1 MRGTPKRH
9 RVNKHRSAKKFRKQV
24 HHTKAPNMTGAP
36 MRGGW
41 RL

>member
-1 MRGTPKRH
+1 MINSKR
-9 RVNKHRSAKKFRKQV
+9 RPVNKHRSAKKFRHDA
-24 HHTKAPNMTGAP
+24 HHAHVKNVQHNP